1 MVLYLKLPG
10 QCKFGDLAHWKN
22 RKSGPNCECLF
33 TCGMYPIGWRMP
45 FMLSFRPR
53 LILAASLFALPFA
66 QVVAQ
71 PAEPSP
77 EIVQMQ
83 TVEDSWNAALT
94 KHDQFALENLLARDF
109 VGISAEGDVTTRN
122 QQISHLFVAG
132 AEPVSLT
139 QKVVGARVM
148 GDVAIVNGTYVME
161 WQGAGDQRKVAEKGV
176 FTHVF
181 RKNSAGNWQCIN
193 SQRTVVATEDER
205 KKKAPVH
212 GNKSDAVLPL
222 HIPLI
227 YKGPQST
234 KEPPAA
240 GENQPPQ

>member
-1 MVLYLKLPG
+1 
-10 QCKFGDLAHWKN
+10 
-22 RKSGPNCECLF
+22 
-33 TCGMYPIGWRMP
+33 MP
-45 FMLSFRPR
+45 LSILRS
-53 LILAASLFALPFA
+53 LLAATLVLSPSSNLIA
-66 QVVAQ
+66 QSV
-71 PAEPSP
+71 EPSP
-77 EIVQMQ
+77 GAATMQ
-83 TVEDSWNAALT
+83 QVEDSWDTAVT
-94 KHDQFALENLLARDF
+94 KHDQFALENLLSRDY

-139 QKVVGARVM
+139 QKVISARVL
-148 GDVAIVNGTYVME
+148 GDVAVVNGTYVME
-161 WQGAGDQRKVAEKGV
+161 WQGASDQQKVAEKGV

-205 KKKAPVH
+205 KKKAAAQTS
-212 GNKSDAVLPL
+212 KSNAALPL

-234 KEPPAA
+234 QKAPTP
-240 GENQPPQ
+240 GTDQPPK

>member
-1 MVLYLKLPG
+1 
-10 QCKFGDLAHWKN
+10 
-22 RKSGPNCECLF
+22 
-33 TCGMYPIGWRMP
+33 
-45 FMLSFRPR
+45 MLSVR
-53 LILAASLFALPFA
+53 LRWILAASLFALPFA
-66 QVVAQ
+66 RIVAQ
-71 PAEPSP
+71 PPEPSP
-77 EIVQMQ
+77 EIAQMQ
-83 TVEDSWNAALT
+83 TVEDSWNVAVS

-122 QQISHLFVAG
+122 QQIAHLFVAG
-132 AEPVSLT
+132 AEPVSLA

-161 WQGAGDQRKVAEKGV
+161 WQGASDQRKVAEKGV

-205 KKKAPVH
+205 QKKAPAH
-212 GNKSDAVLPL
+212 ASKSDAALPF

-234 KEPPAA
+234 QPPPAA
-240 GENQPPQ
+240 GTNQPPQ

>member
-1 MVLYLKLPG
+1 
-10 QCKFGDLAHWKN
+10 
-22 RKSGPNCECLF
+22 
-33 TCGMYPIGWRMP
+33 MP
-45 FMLSFRPR
+45 FMLSFRVR
-53 LILAASLFALPFA
+53 SIVAASLFALPFSSLN
-66 QVVAQ
+66 AQ
-71 PAEPSP
+71 PADPSP
-77 EIVQMQ
+77 EIAQMQ
-83 TVEDSWNAALT
+83 TVEDSWNTAVS
-94 KHDQFALENLLARDF
+94 KHDQFALENLLARDY

-139 QKVVGARVM
+139 QKVIGARVL
-148 GDVAIVNGTYVME
+148 GDLSVVNGTYVME
-161 WQGAGDQRKVAEKGV
+161 WQGASDQRKVAEEGV

-205 KKKAPVH
+205 KKKAAAPAS
-212 GNKSDAVLPL
+212 KSSAALPL

-234 KEPPAA
+234 QTPPKP
-240 GENQPPQ
+240 GTNQPPQ